1 MVSSWMLCAKLK
13 TLFSHRTQKNISF
26 LNHSSISSHMTIKKK
41 DIMGTQKAIFV
52 VSERFWKALFVMP
65 LTSTHKSFNQF
76 QDSFEVNMTFSCI
89 TRQANFNLGNKC
101 NSFSYSIKTWP
112 EPNYNDTAADTISMI
127 TIQQQKR
134 CFEGS
139 FAFGL
144 MLGLLVLPAAAS
156 NNRQVF
162 VRLTYDFSRF
172 ERWG

>member
-1 MVSSWMLCAKLK
+1 
-13 TLFSHRTQKNISF
+13 
-26 LNHSSISSHMTIKKK
+26 
-41 DIMGTQKAIFV
+41 
-52 VSERFWKALFVMP
+52 MP

-127 TIQQQKR
+127 TIQQQQKR

-144 MLGLLVLPAAAS
+144 MLGLPSAAAS

-162 VRLTYDFSRF
+162 VRLTYDFSGF
-172 ERWG
+172 ERWGKARRSHAQICQFFSNTISCLIKCFVAVYIMLHFLDQIFFAASLPTGAAVTSYSNFLKIGGPL

>member
-1 MVSSWMLCAKLK
+1 
-13 TLFSHRTQKNISF
+13 
-26 LNHSSISSHMTIKKK
+26 
-41 DIMGTQKAIFV
+41 
-52 VSERFWKALFVMP
+52 
-65 LTSTHKSFNQF
+65 
-76 QDSFEVNMTFSCI
+76 
-89 TRQANFNLGNKC
+89 
-101 NSFSYSIKTWP
+101 
-112 EPNYNDTAADTISMI
+112 MI

-172 ERWG
+172 EVEVRLGDHMPKFVNSFQIPFHASLNAL